1 MYNAILY
8 TITVCVWGSTW
19 LAIKYQVGD
28 IPAIQSV
35 FYRFMIAAV
44 LLQLFL
50 ILTKRIKIYNLQAHK
65 LFAILGLC
73 LFGVNYL
80 LFYLAAEYGLTT
92 GIEAV
97 IFSFLISM
105 NILNNALFF
114 KEKPDRN
121 VLIGATIGI
130 LGILA
135 LFQNE
140 LYELINGTAIGIGVL
155 FSIVATYLASLG
167 NMASKK
173 LQRLNINV
181 ISANAWGMTYGVVFL
196 FTIALLTTDH
206 FQFSFENSYLIS
218 LGILAILGSIVAFGA
233 YLTLLGRIGADRA
246 AYATIVFPVIAL
258 ILSSI
263 YESYEWSILKIFGII
278 LIIVGNLVILGKIK
292 FQKQLRMLG
301 SIDPN
306 ISKIARQKSP
316 HLNKRTSNEKRF

>member
-28 IPAIQSV
+28 VPAIQSV
-35 FYRFMIAAV
+35 LYRFLIAMV

-50 ILTKRIKIYNLQAHK
+50 LLTKRFKIYDFQTHK
-65 LFAILGLC
+65 LFAILGLF
-73 LFGVNYL
+73 LFGINYL

-92 GIEAV
+92 GVEAI

-105 NILNNALFF
+105 NIVNNALFF

-121 VLIGATIGI
+121 VLLGAAIGI

-135 LFQNE
+135 LFQDE
-140 LYELINGTAIGIGVL
+140 LYELINGTAVGIGVL
-155 FSIVATYLASLG
+155 FSILATYLASLG

-173 LQRLNINV
+173 LQRQHVNV
-181 ISANAWGMTYGVVFL
+181 VEANAWGMTYGVIFL
-196 FTIALLTTDH
+196 FAIALLTTDH
-206 FQFSFENSYLIS
+206 FQFSFDNTYLIS

-258 ILSSI
+258 TLSSI
-263 YESYEWSILKIFGII
+263 YESYAWSALKIFGVI
-278 LIIVGNLVILGKIK
+278 LIVVGNLVILGKIK
-292 FQKQLRMLG
+292 FQK
-301 SIDPN
+301 
-306 ISKIARQKSP
+306 
-316 HLNKRTSNEKRF
+316 

>member
-28 IPAIQSV
+28 VPAIQSV
-35 FYRFMIAAV
+35 LYRFLIAMV

-50 ILTKRIKIYNLQAHK
+50 LLTKRFKIYDFQTHK
-65 LFAILGLC
+65 LFAILGLF
-73 LFGVNYL
+73 LFGINYL

-92 GIEAV
+92 GVEAI

-105 NILNNALFF
+105 NIVNNALFF

-121 VLIGATIGI
+121 VLLGAAVGI

-135 LFQNE
+135 LFQDE
-140 LYELINGTAIGIGVL
+140 LYELINGTAVGIGVL
-155 FSIVATYLASLG
+155 FSILATYLASLG

-173 LQRLNINV
+173 LQRQHINV
-181 ISANAWGMTYGVVFL
+181 VEANAWGMTYGVVFL
-196 FTIALLTTDH
+196 FAIALLTTDH
-206 FQFSFENSYLIS
+206 FQFSFDNTYLIS

-258 ILSSI
+258 TLSSI
-263 YESYEWSILKIFGII
+263 YESYEWSALKVFGVM
-278 LIIVGNLVILGKIK
+278 LIVVGNLVILGKIK
-292 FQKQLRMLG
+292 FQK
-301 SIDPN
+301 
-306 ISKIARQKSP
+306 
-316 HLNKRTSNEKRF
+316 

>member
-28 IPAIQSV
+28 VPAIQSV
-35 FYRFMIAAV
+35 LYRFLIAMV

-50 ILTKRIKIYNLQAHK
+50 LLTKRFKIYDFQTHK
-65 LFAILGLC
+65 LFAILGLF
-73 LFGVNYL
+73 LFGINYL
-80 LFYLAAEYGLTT
+80 LFYLAAKYGLTT
-92 GIEAV
+92 GVEAI

-105 NILNNALFF
+105 NIVNNALFF

-121 VLIGATIGI
+121 VLLGAAVGI

-135 LFQNE
+135 LFQDE
-140 LYELINGTAIGIGVL
+140 LYELINGTAVGIGVL
-155 FSIVATYLASLG
+155 FSILATYLASLG

-173 LQRLNINV
+173 LQRQHINV
-181 ISANAWGMTYGVVFL
+181 VEANAWGMTYGVVFL
-196 FTIALLTTDH
+196 FAIALLTTDH
-206 FQFSFENSYLIS
+206 FQFSFDNTYLIS

-258 ILSSI
+258 TLSSI
-263 YESYEWSILKIFGII
+263 YESYVWSSLKVFGVI
-278 LIIVGNLVILGKIK
+278 LIVVGNLVILGKIK
-292 FQKQLRMLG
+292 FQK
-301 SIDPN
+301 
-306 ISKIARQKSP
+306 
-316 HLNKRTSNEKRF
+316 

>member
-28 IPAIQSV
+28 VPAIQSV
-35 FYRFMIAAV
+35 LYRFLIAMV

-50 ILTKRIKIYNLQAHK
+50 LLTKRFKIYDFQTHK
-65 LFAILGLC
+65 LFAILGLF
-73 LFGVNYL
+73 LFGINYL

-92 GIEAV
+92 GVEAI

-105 NILNNALFF
+105 NIVNNALFF

-121 VLIGATIGI
+121 VLLGAAVGI

-135 LFQNE
+135 LFQDE
-140 LYELINGTAIGIGVL
+140 LYELINGTAVGIGVL
-155 FSIVATYLASLG
+155 FSILATYLASLG

-173 LQRLNINV
+173 LQRQHINV
-181 ISANAWGMTYGVVFL
+181 VEANAWGMTYGVVFL
-196 FTIALLTTDH
+196 FAIALLTTDH
-206 FQFSFENSYLIS
+206 FQFSFDNTYLIS

-258 ILSSI
+258 TLSSI
-263 YESYEWSILKIFGII
+263 YESYVWSSLKVFGVI
-278 LIIVGNLVILGKIK
+278 LIVVGNLVILGKIK
-292 FQKQLRMLG
+292 FQK
-301 SIDPN
+301 
-306 ISKIARQKSP
+306 
-316 HLNKRTSNEKRF
+316 